1 MSKEIANLPSAEAL
15 QALSNSFPVE
25 QSFSRIMLPRLTFK
39 SQNVTE
45 GKGKNMKVVI
55 EAGSF
60 IEERETDELNDDGK
74 KVWSKDDIGT
84 SIEGTIVYQR
94 KQLRYF
100 DETTEEFTSSP
111 VYDHDDEIVPLFCN
125 KVEKHR
131 GTPAELKALYQYT
144 GKDGKVKSN
153 LEDNRI
159 LFVLKDGEL
168 FQLNLRGSS
177 MYAFMKFS
185 RETKGTPIP
194 ALLLSFKSQPMEKGS
209 IEWNQMTFTVVR
221 QLNADEVTTVLGHI
235 SEIRDSITAEKAY
248 FANQNA
254 TPVATLPAGTDPDNF

>member
-1 MSKEIANLPSAEAL
+1 MSKAITNLPSAEAL

-25 QSFSRIMLPRLTFK
+25 QSFTRIMLPRLTFK

-45 GKGKNMKVVI
+45 GKGKNMTVVI

-60 IEERETDELNDDGK
+60 LEERETDEINDDGK
-74 KVWSKDDIGT
+74 KVWSKDDLGT
-84 SIEGTIVYQR
+84 TIEGTIVYQR

-111 VYDHDDEIVPLFCN
+111 IYDNDDEIIPLFCN

-144 GKDGKVKSN
+144 GKDGKVKTN

-159 LFVLKDGEL
+159 LFILKDGEL
-168 FQLNLRGSS
+168 YQLNLRGSS
-177 MYAFMKFS
+177 MYAFMKFARDMKS
-185 RETKGTPIP
+185 TPIP
-194 ALLLSFKSQPMEKGS
+194 ALLLSFNSQPMEKGT
-209 IEWNQMTFTVVR
+209 IEWNQMTFNVVR

-235 SEIRDSITAEKAY
+235 SEIRDSITQEKAF

-254 TPVATLPAGTDPDNF
+254 TPVATLPAATDQDDY

>member
-1 MSKEIANLPSAEAL
+1 MAKELIVAPTAEAL

-25 QSFSRIMLPRLTFK
+25 QGFTRIMLPRLTFK

-45 GKGKNMKVVI
+45 GKGKNMVVTI

-60 IEERETDELNDDGK
+60 LVERETDETNDEGK

-84 SIEGTIVYQR
+84 SIEGTVVYQR

-111 VYDHDDEIVPLFCN
+111 IYDNDDEIVPLFCN

-144 GKDGKVKSN
+144 GKDGKVKTN

-159 LFVLKDGEL
+159 LFILKDAEL

-177 MYAFMKFS
+177 MYAFMKFC
-185 RETKGTPIP
+185 REMKSTPIP
-194 ALLLSFKSQPMEKGS
+194 GLMLKFESQPMEKGS
-209 IEWNQMTFTVVR
+209 IEWNQMTFTPVR
-221 QLNADEVTTVLGHI
+221 TLSGEEVATILNHI
-235 SEIRDSITAEKAY
+235 AEIRQSITDEKAY

-254 TPVATLPAGTDPDNF
+254 TPTAVLPAKDDF